1 MQEHKQARRLRGL
14 RLLHTKRI
22 CKKGIKMKTKYKL
35 SELVDFFER
44 YGRANRKD
52 KRKLADEF
60 GLGIV
65 AASRIAG
72 YLGISS
78 ARHSVD
84 KAAISRML
92 ASGSSV
98 KEISEA
104 VHVSKGTVYRQIKSH
119 GRIKAG

>member
-1 MQEHKQARRLRGL
+1 
-14 RLLHTKRI
+14 
-22 CKKGIKMKTKYKL
+22 MKTKYKL
-35 SELVDFFER
+35 SELVDFFDR

-84 KAAISRML
+84 KAAISSML
-92 ASGSSV
+92 DAGSSV

-104 VHVSKGTVYRQIKSH
+104 VHVSKGAVYRQIKSH